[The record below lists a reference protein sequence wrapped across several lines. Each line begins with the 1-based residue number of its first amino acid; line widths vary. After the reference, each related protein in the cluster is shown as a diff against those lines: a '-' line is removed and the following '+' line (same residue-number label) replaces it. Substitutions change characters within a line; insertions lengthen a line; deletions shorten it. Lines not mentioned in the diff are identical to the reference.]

1 MRVLLQLQHP
11 GTGLNQLATGL
22 GGVPQNFDTGSLKC
36 FFTLS
41 FELRLQFGFCGQAQN
56 FTHALGPLT
65 RTQAGHI
72 QPDFITTGQ
81 HHHIPRPGI

>member
-36 FFTLS
+36 FFPLS
-41 FELRLQFGFCGQAQN
+41 FELRLNFSFCGQA
-56 FTHALGPLT
+56 
-65 RTQAGHI
+65 
-72 QPDFITTGQ
+72 
-81 HHHIPRPGI
+81 